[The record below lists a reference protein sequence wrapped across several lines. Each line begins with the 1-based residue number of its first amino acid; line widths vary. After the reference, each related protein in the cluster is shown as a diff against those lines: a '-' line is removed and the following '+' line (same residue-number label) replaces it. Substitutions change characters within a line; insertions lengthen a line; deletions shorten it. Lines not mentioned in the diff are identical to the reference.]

1 MATLLYTHLPG
12 LTQLEDSFDFRGGKI
27 GLLSFTTFSELDR
40 DWANSLRYSANNPVF
55 WSATVPHKFGKAQD
69 KALRF
74 AADTAQFFFLSLIAT
89 TGRIIPDPQL
99 SVSYAY
105 AKGVGVSRWIGPAGR
120 NLILHGNVLP
130 PFDSAQ
136 LAHAATL
143 AEEWIQFGL
152 IPSSPI
158 FRCLRSWS
166 GIALAEPHPI
176 VGLLPLT
183 VALEGLLVGRQVHGV
198 VRNMLNTID
207 IFCEPHI
214 RQQYGPLLYKAY
226 EYRSRLL
233 HGRRITEIT
242 DASLV
247 FEQLRML
254 AGIITIAIVEDARRG
269 SVTPESLIFYLQER
283 ICSGN

>member
-1 MATLLYTHLPG
+1 
-12 LTQLEDSFDFRGGKI
+12 LTQLEDPFDFRGGKI
-27 GLLSFTTFSELDR
+27 GLLSFRTFSELDR
-40 DWANSLRYSANNPVF
+40 DWANSIRFSANNPVF
-55 WSATVPHKFGKAQD
+55 WSATVPHKFGKAFKAQD
-69 KALRF
+69 KPLSF

-89 TGRIIPDPQL
+89 TGRIIPDPRL

-105 AKGVGVSRWIGPAGR
+105 AKGVGVSRRIGPAGR

-136 LAHAATL
+136 LPRAATL

-158 FRCLRSWS
+158 FRCLRSW
-166 GIALAEPHPI
+166 GGTALAEPHPI

-183 VALEGLLVGRQVHGV
+183 VALEGLLVGRPVRGV

-207 IFCEPHI
+207 IFCEPQI
-214 RQQYGPLLYKAY
+214 RQQYEPLLYKAY

-233 HGRRITEIT
+233 HGRRITDVT

-254 AGIITIAIVEDARRG
+254 AGIFTIAIVENARRG

-283 ICSGN
+283 ICNGN